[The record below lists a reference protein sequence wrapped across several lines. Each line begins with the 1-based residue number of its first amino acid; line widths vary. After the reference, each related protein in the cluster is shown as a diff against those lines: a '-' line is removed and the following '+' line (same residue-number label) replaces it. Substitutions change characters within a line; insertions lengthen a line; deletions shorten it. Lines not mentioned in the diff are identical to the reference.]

1 MKKNIKLN
9 LKNDI
14 FKEYSK
20 ELQNLHSSI
29 EYIEYA
35 KILTKYN
42 NFCLIGNGGSNAVAL
57 HIAEDISKILNKRV
71 ICFSDVVMMSCF
83 TNDFGQEKAYLEF
96 IKRNTT
102 KDFFFI
108 FISSSGESKNIINC
122 INWCKKNNRKFGLL
136 TGFSD
141 KNTARKISK
150 NSSAFNFHV
159 KNNSYGVV
167 ECIHQIFL
175 HGPF

>member
-1 MKKNIKLN
+1 MKNNQNFIFDAYMDELKLLKSNNEYQKYLRILKKYQNI
-9 LKNDI
+9 
-14 FKEYSK
+14 
-20 ELQNLHSSI
+20 
-29 EYIEYA
+29 
-35 KILTKYN
+35 
-42 NFCLIGNGGSNAVAL
+42 CLLGNGGSNAIAL

-71 ICFSDVVMMSCF
+71 ITFSDVVMMSCF

-122 INWCKKNNRKFGLL
+122 INWCKKNNRQFGLL
-136 TGFSD
+136 TGFSE
-141 KNTARKISK
+141 KNKARKISK